1 MTLAPRNITQ
11 EDART
16 LFIEWSDGRRCQ
28 YDVRELR
35 LACPCAGCIQEWTGK
50 KILQEES
57 VAKDVHPTN
66 LESVGLYAIQ
76 IHWSDGHN
84 TGIYTWERLHELIGK
99 LPRATNQP

>member
-1 MTLAPRNITQ
+1 MTPTPTPTNIFQ
-11 EDART
+11 QDART
-16 LFIEWSDGRRCQ
+16 LCIEWSDGRRCH

-35 LACPCAGCIQEWTGK
+35 LACPCAGCVHEWTGK

-84 TGIYTWERLHELIGK
+84 TGIYAYEHLLSLGVTDASEH
-99 LPRATNQP
+99 